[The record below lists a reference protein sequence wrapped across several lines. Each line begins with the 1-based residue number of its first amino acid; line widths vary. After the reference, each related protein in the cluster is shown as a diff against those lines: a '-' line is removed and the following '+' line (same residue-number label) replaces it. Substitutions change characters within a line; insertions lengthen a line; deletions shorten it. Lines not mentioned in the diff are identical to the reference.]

1 MDPTDIII
9 LRHAAA
15 QTGGRLCGRL
25 DVPARVPGAA
35 LLEATRDRIGPID
48 RLVCSPAL
56 RCRMTAEALFPG
68 MPVQTDPRLW
78 EQFFGDWEG
87 QDPARLPDLG
97 PMDRAALAAHRPP
110 GGESFDDLCQRTG
123 PALSDQAQGGRVLV
137 VAHAGT
143 VRAAL
148 SQALGLGPVGLAF
161 DVAPL
166 SVTHLRAF
174 PGGDWAVLGVNVR

>member
-9 LRHAAA
+9 LRHAPA
-15 QTGGRLCGRL
+15 QTQGRLCGRL

-35 LLEATRDRIGPID
+35 VLDALRERIGPVD
-48 RLVCSPAL
+48 RVVSSPAL

-68 MPVQTDPRLW
+68 MPVETDARLW

-87 QDPARLPDLG
+87 ADPARLPDLG
-97 PMDRAALAAHRPP
+97 PMDRTALAAHRPP
-110 GGESFDDLCQRTG
+110 GGESFDDICHRIT
-123 PALSDQAQGGRVLV
+123 PALAELVDGGRVLV

-148 SQALGLGPVGLAF
+148 SHALGLGPVGLAF

-166 SVTHLRAF
+166 SDTQLRAF
-174 PGGDWAVLGVNVR
+174 PGGDWAVMGVNAR